1 MIELVAPLAPRVTSW
16 LATASIE
23 MLALAAVALLVD
35 RIAGQRAHHVR
46 TVLWQVVL
54 LRTVVPSVIT
64 LPLAPDVALRQIA
77 SDLPAPSIVGSW
89 SALSLSSAAGLVW
102 LMGVLVCL
110 WLVTIRTRRL
120 RGAWNG
126 DPVDERSPL
135 WPRIRAAAAAL
146 GLAHPPDVRVS
157 ALVTGPVVVG
167 FLRPRVVLPLSL
179 SERSEVEIDHVL
191 LHEIAHVVRRDP
203 LAHLACLLVQTVF
216 WFHPVV
222 WLANRRLALLRE
234 IGCDRRVVLALG
246 GAARDYRHTLLRLA
260 APMFEPAR
268 PPAIAL
274 LGGRSQLVTRLDAL
288 ERPVARPRL
297 GERLLAVSLLL
308 ALLACGVPWAPRVTP
323 ELQPPD
329 LAQLPGSL
337 QKRYAVMRYM
347 AAQAPQ
353 PSERWRP

>member
-1 MIELVAPLAPRVTSW
+1 MIELVAALAPRVASW

-23 MLALAAVALLVD
+23 MLALGVVALLVD
-35 RIAGQRAHHVR
+35 RVAGQRAHHVR

-54 LRTVVPSVIT
+54 LRAIVPSAFT
-64 LPLAPDVALRQIA
+64 LPLTPGVTLQIA
-77 SDLPAPSIVGSW
+77 SDLAVPSIAGGT
-89 SALSLSSAAGLVW
+89 SAFSLSFAGGVVW

-110 WLVTIRTRRL
+110 WLVTTRTRRL

-126 DPVDERSPL
+126 EPVDARSPL
-135 WPRIRAAAAAL
+135 WPRIRTAAAAL

-157 ALVTGPVVVG
+157 AVVTGPVVVG

-179 SERSEVEIDHVL
+179 SARSAIEIDHVL

-216 WFHPVV
+216 WFHPAV

-274 LGGRSQLVTRLDAL
+274 VGGRSQLVARLDAL
-288 ERPVARPRL
+288 ERPVAHLRL

-308 ALLACGVPWAPRVTP
+308 GILACGVPWTPRVTP

-347 AAQAPQ
+347 AAQSP
-353 PSERWRP
+353 